1 MSSAP
6 NGGDRQ
12 VTAGPTS
19 SLVAFGFRKT
29 HQVMGQIRILTG
41 TNAEHQR
48 AVAILCDIGVA
59 HRAVEIDTLACAEG
73 YGRVKL
79 QVHFN
84 APFQDKY
91 ELLALVSN
99 RFSKLGDASRM
110 DAGDDRD
117 HTLLS

>member
-1 MSSAP
+1 MAALA
-6 NGGDRQ
+6 
-12 VTAGPTS
+12 VKAGPIG
-19 SLVAFGFRKT
+19 SLVAFGFRKL
-29 HQVMGQIRILTG
+29 HQVMGEIRILTG

-48 AVAILCDIGVA
+48 AVAILCDVGVA
-59 HRAVEIDTLACAEG
+59 HRAVKIDTLACAEG

-79 QVHFN
+79 QVDFN
-84 APFQDKY
+84 APFQNEY
-91 ELLALVSN
+91 EFLALVSN